1 MKKLMIAA
9 AVSALSAGVFAG
21 ACDDTTVEVCR
32 AWDVSMKLKSFGPK
46 KTTCKSSSECEDVKS
61 NGYYLDD
68 ASHKIKGYLW
78 ICDYACG
85 NDFNV
90 VLWDDKNNKVI
101 IPVAYEA
108 VNFDEVYVYGK
119 KATKVAGTISFA
131 GADLQGN
138 DTIDVVASG
147 MKGKLVRGKDEEDCY
162 IKSLSGYVAGKLA
175 WIPPTSTTGGS
186 KGGLCEEPVE
196 PEECPIEAV
205 ILDYCSACCFD
216 SWCDVEDAAPE
227 MLPTVGTWKMKYNK
241 NVSKGKKAISQLVPG
256 YAL

>member
-46 KTTCKSSSECEDVKS
+46 KTTCKSSSACEDVKS

-68 ASHKIKGYLW
+68 ASRKIKGYLW

-119 KATKVAGTISFA
+119 KATKVAGTIAFA

-147 MKGKLVRGKDEEDCY
+147 MKGKLVRG
-162 IKSLSGYVAGKLA
+162 
-175 WIPPTSTTGGS
+175 S
-186 KGGLCEEPVE
+186 KCGLCEEPVE
-196 PEECPIEAV
+196 PEECLIEAV

-241 NVSKGKKAISQLVPG
+241 NVSKGKKPISQLVPG